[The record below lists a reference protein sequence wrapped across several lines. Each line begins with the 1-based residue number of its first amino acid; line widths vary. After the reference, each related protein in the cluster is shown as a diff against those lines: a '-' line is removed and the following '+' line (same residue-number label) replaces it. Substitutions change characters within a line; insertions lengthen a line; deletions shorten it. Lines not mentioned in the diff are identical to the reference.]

1 MIAMRGKW
9 TNEALEET
17 MDVIEKKLV
26 FYKSQ
31 IGHGT
36 YP

>member
-1 MIAMRGKW
+1 MIATRGKW
-9 TNEALEET
+9 TSEALEELV
-17 MDVIEKKLV
+17 DVIGKKLV
-26 FYKSQ
+26 FYKNQ